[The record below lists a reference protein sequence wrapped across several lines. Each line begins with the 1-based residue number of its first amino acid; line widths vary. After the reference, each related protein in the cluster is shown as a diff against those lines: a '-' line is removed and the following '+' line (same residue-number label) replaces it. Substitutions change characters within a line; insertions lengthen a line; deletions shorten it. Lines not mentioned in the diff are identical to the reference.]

1 MSKFLHADFKDVS
14 GKVYFVKLI
23 CIIHGR
29 KMRFTA
35 STQSSLS
42 EKLIF
47 GQFEVI
53 FLNV

>member
-1 MSKFLHADFKDVS
+1 MSASLHALFNVFFGNVDFVTFIS
-14 GKVYFVKLI
+14 NS
-23 CIIHGR
+23 R
-29 KMRFTA
+29 AQKMQF
-35 STQSSLS
+35 SQSSQKSMS